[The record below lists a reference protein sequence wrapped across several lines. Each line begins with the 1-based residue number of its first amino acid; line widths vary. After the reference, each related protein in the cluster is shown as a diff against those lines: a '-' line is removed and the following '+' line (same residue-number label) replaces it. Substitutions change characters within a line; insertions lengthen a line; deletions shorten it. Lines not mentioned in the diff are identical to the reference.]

1 MPIYNLND
9 IVTNETH
16 TVTAV
21 NSDTYHTLIPLHG
34 PFFKVGF
41 QLVYISPTNVVT
53 PLVAGVDYNFAL
65 MWISA
70 SRVLGDIL
78 YGAVTIQT
86 PQQVGTYR
94 INSYKTAGS
103 QWSLPINEVYE
114 LLVNNA
120 YNPRIA
126 SWEQVI
132 GQPAVY
138 PPTPHTQ
145 PLSDFKGFDQLIV
158 ALDALGNHIMTNPA
172 LSGHVTDEDAHP
184 ATRATQTDINLA
196 VFNLLNNQ
204 PIDPVVADKSIT
216 LKYLKDFILGSGL
229 LSPDNIGA
237 VSLQDLI
244 NHNLSE
250 FSHPDIRLFIDNAR
264 ATAASDLTNHNL
276 SNSSHPDIRI
286 LVTNAR
292 ATAVSDLA
300 NHDDNIDAHP
310 KLKAMIIKAV
320 AARLARSHYLASIN

>member
-9 IVTNETH
+9 IVTNESH

-21 NSDTYHTLIPLHG
+21 NADTYHTLIPLHG
-34 PFFKVGF
+34 PFFKEGF
-41 QLVYISPTNVVT
+41 QISHVSASNVVT

-86 PQQVGTYR
+86 PQNTGTYR

-120 YNPRIA
+120 YNPRLA

-132 GQPAVY
+132 GEPALY

-145 PLSDFKGFDQLIV
+145 PLTDFRGFDELIT
-158 ALDALGNHIMTNPA
+158 ALDALSNHIMTNPA
-172 LSGHVTDEDAHP
+172 LSAHITNEQAHP
-184 ATRATQTDINLA
+184 SLLATQSDVDLA
-196 VFNLLNNQ
+196 AQNLLNDE
-204 PIDPVVADKSIT
+204 PINP
-216 LKYLKDFILGSGL
+216 
-229 LSPDNIGA
+229 
-237 VSLQDLI
+237 
-244 NHNLSE
+244 
-250 FSHPDIRLFIDNAR
+250 
-264 ATAASDLTNHNL
+264 
-276 SNSSHPDIRI
+276 
-286 LVTNAR
+286 
-292 ATAVSDLA
+292 
-300 NHDDNIDAHP
+300 
-310 KLKAMIIKAV
+310 AV
-320 AARLARSHYLASIN
+320 ANKVLTLNHLQRFIVSSNMSRYF